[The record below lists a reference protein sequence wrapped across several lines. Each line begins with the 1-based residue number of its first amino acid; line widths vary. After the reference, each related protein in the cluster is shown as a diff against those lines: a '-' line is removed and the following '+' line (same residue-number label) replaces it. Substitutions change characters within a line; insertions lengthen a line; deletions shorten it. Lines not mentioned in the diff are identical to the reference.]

1 MPGRTRTVLLTMEVR
16 PAGHA
21 CNCKH
26 NRAHRILMGEPRFVV
41 KNPGPAAGESGYCVT
56 CAEIML
62 AEAQR
67 TLAQLSATLRR

>member
-1 MPGRTRTVLLTMEVR
+1 
-16 PAGHA
+16 
-21 CNCKH
+21 
-26 NRAHRILMGEPRFVV
+26 MGEPRFVV